1 MQDADVAAVQV
12 RLGDFNAAFNS
23 LEKSY
28 TNHGNGLIYL
38 DVDPYWDPIRTD
50 ARFRDLVRRVGLPQ

>member
-1 MQDADVAAVQV
+1 VQV

-23 LEKSY
+23 LEKGY